1 MPFIMARLRQRPIK
15 PSARTSKL
23 TKFSFELLC
32 VSLQA
37 LNLLTTGSRIRRL
50 QMLSLAS
57 NPVRLRGRVSSGRV
71 TKVSRLIS
79 SSRSRKQA
87 RRCAN
92 DEVTD
97 QSPFSLV
104 QSSLKPRK
112 CLSTPGLSVHEP
124 LENRF
129 AFIEA
134 SDLMLTPDQLSLIQA
149 AATPPVKVPLSTLN
163 RHDGP
168 QLVSAINPRTQSH
181 RARTSITTSLGVN
194 RHLYI
199 SPEEEEEERFCA
211 GEYIDHLL

>member
-1 MPFIMARLRQRPIK
+1 MARVRQRPIK

-92 DEVTD
+92 DEVID
-97 QSPFSLV
+97 QSPFTLV

-163 RHDGP
+163 RHDG
-168 QLVSAINPRTQSH
+168 QLVSAINSRTQSH
-181 RARTSITTSLGVN
+181 RAQSSVITSLGLN

-199 SPEEEEEERFCA
+199 SPGEEEEERLCP